1 MKQPSRGSVLI
12 GVLWCVV
19 LLGIT
24 VVSMLHAARL
34 ELRVTKNHVD
44 AQQAY
49 YLAIAG
55 IEKSKALLY
64 DLAKRMREDGKTHS
78 TLLENNVK
86 EFRDIP
92 LGRGLFRVVRAA
104 RAEDTG
110 RHLVYGM
117 SNEEARLDVNHA
129 SYDDLV
135 KLTNMTPDVAAAI
148 IDWRDEDS
156 NLTPGGA
163 EADDYL
169 ALDPPY
175 VPGNAPF
182 TTVRELLRVRGM
194 PLNLFYGEDA
204 NGNGLL
210 DATEDDG
217 MSSSP
222 PDNNNGLL
230 EAGWSGLLT
239 VDASV
244 QDVTVRGEARINLQT
259 ATERELKGLSGVNDN
274 TAKAIVAHREK
285 NQFESIAQLL
295 DVRFAQEEN
304 KSGNDQQN
312 RSGEENQNQ
321 EENAAKAIEPALL
334 KQIADQ
340 VTAGRGQQR
349 AGAINLN
356 TTSKTVLA
364 CLPDVTEELATN
376 IITHRK
382 NRPFANVAEL
392 LDVSGMTQ
400 DIFKKICNRVAVRG
414 ETYRV
419 ISEGLLPATGAR
431 RRIEA
436 VIRYDGYDVETLYY
450 REEI

>member
-1 MKQPSRGSVLI
+1 MKQKSRGSVLI

-19 LLGIT
+19 LLAIT
-24 VVSMLHAARL
+24 VVSMLHSARL

-44 AQQAY
+44 TQQAY
-49 YLAIAG
+49 YLAVAG

-78 TLLENNVK
+78 TLLEDNVK
-86 EFRDIP
+86 EFRDVP
-92 LGRGLFRVVRAA
+92 LGRGLFRVIRAA
-104 RAEDTG
+104 RADDTA
-110 RHLVYGM
+110 RHLVYGL
-117 SNEEARLDVNHA
+117 SNEEARLDINHA
-129 SYDDLV
+129 SYEDLLKIDD
-135 KLTNMTPDVAAAI
+135 MTPDVGAAI
-148 IDWRDEDS
+148 IDWRDEDA

-175 VPGNAPF
+175 LPSNAPY

-210 DATEDDG
+210 DAKEDDG
-217 MSSSP
+217 MSSTP
-222 PDNNNGLL
+222 PDNANGLL
-230 EAGWSGLLT
+230 EGGWSALLT
-239 VDASV
+239 VNSSV
-244 QDVTVRGEARINLQT
+244 QDVTVRGEPRINLQT
-259 ATERELKGLSGVNDN
+259 ATESELKGVSGLDDN
-274 TAKAIVAHREK
+274 VVKAIVAHRED
-285 NQFESIAQLL
+285 NQFESIGQLL
-295 DVRFAQEEN
+295 DVRFPQAENNREE
-304 KSGNDQQN
+304 QN
-312 RSGEENQNQ
+312 SAGEENQNR
-321 EENAAKAIEPALL
+321 EENGAKAIEPELL
-334 KQIADQ
+334 KRIADQ
-340 VTAGRGQQR
+340 VSAGRGQQR
-349 AGAINLN
+349 SGVINLN
-356 TTSKTVLA
+356 TTSNTVLA
-364 CLPDVTEELATN
+364 CLPDVTEELATS

-419 ISEGLLPATGAR
+419 ISEGVLPATGAR
-431 RRIEA
+431 RPVEA
-436 VIRYDGYDVETLYY
+436 VIRYDGYDIETLYY